1 MAIAAT
7 IDAPS
12 CMAPQVIPSTA
23 HPAAS
28 AQIET
33 AGIAAL
39 ASSPVVA
46 SVAVEVPHYAP
57 SSHPLSALVESHP
70 SPILA
75 RAAVP
80 SPASS
85 PSAVSAAVHVTSSFV
100 VASTAAFVNP
110 VAGHERQR
118 PADSVGVPAVAP
130 AVPIHASQF
139 KAALHVQSANTVVI
153 EARSVAHPAE
163 QVATRRERIADCIVY
178 YLFKN

>member
-57 SSHPLSALVESHP
+57 STHPLSALVESHP

-75 RAAVP
+75 RVVVESSVVLSPVATAAHVNVPTSGVIAVAVGKSVWHVTHAVP
-80 SPASS
+80 FLTS
-85 PSAVSAAVHVTSSFV
+85 PSVPRVPRQVAQFKVGSQSQKAKSPV
-100 VASTAAFVNP
+100 VAA
-110 VAGHERQR
+110 
-118 PADSVGVPAVAP
+118 SV
-130 AVPIHASQF
+130 
-139 KAALHVQSANTVVI
+139 
-153 EARSVAHPAE
+153 
-163 QVATRRERIADCIVY
+163 
-178 YLFKN
+178 